1 MLSTALQS
9 KKRSEEKRMRVN
21 ELAKE
26 LKVDNKELLEI
37 LNKHGI
43 KKTHSSNLEDSEEKL
58 LRKAINAPT
67 SSEEESP
74 KKTPN
79 VIIRRKQKSDT
90 LQKTEEKAPQT
101 VQAVSKDETK
111 TADNSQKSATKNE
124 NFAEQKAEKISTE
137 KNKQKRPEQP
147 KARIIRPAD
156 SPAVKIQDIKKDEKP
171 LERKKVEIVEIKAKD
186 IEPKQNTKTKS
197 VEPEK
202 ATQKSATKI
211 IDPKAKEKT
220 EEKNIPQARIIS
232 RPIIIEKPQPMH
244 SEFIPEQP
252 DMPKTSHSKND
263 FFKKNTQR
271 DEEETLKKKKV
282 KSSRKKDKRIVEAA
296 ELYQDNE
303 DVLDLWS
310 EKENESLGRPQQ
322 QRKRPNK
329 KNKKQTKEQTPV
341 TQPLRASK
349 RKIRMEDNIR
359 LGDLAQ
365 QLGVKTQEI
374 IKLLFNL
381 GIMATINQTVDL
393 DTATLIASEYNFE
406 VESFSFNE
414 NSFLL
419 TQEADTNEQLKPRP
433 PVVTIMGHVDHGKTS
448 LLDAI
453 RQTSVT
459 KGEAGG
465 ITQHIGAYH
474 VQTSRGEIVFLDTPG
489 HEAFTAMRA
498 RGAEI
503 TDLVIL
509 VVAADDGV
517 MEQTREAVSH
527 SKAAGVPIVVA
538 VNKIDKEGAN
548 PDRIKRELAEIGL
561 TPEDWGGD
569 TIFSEV
575 SAKTGKGL
583 EDLLELVAL
592 QAEVLDLKANPDKRA
607 LGHIIE
613 AKLDKGRGPVATVLV
628 QEGTLKQGDA
638 FVCGIHSGK
647 LRALFNDQGKKI
659 KSAGPSIPV
668 EILGMEG
675 IPDAGEAFIVVAD
688 EKIARK
694 IAETRHSK
702 ERAKALASES
712 KLTLETFLAGKAEGE
727 IKHLNLI
734 LKTDVFGSQGAIIDS
749 LNKLSTDE
757 VKVEIVH
764 AGTGAIREADI
775 LLAAASKAIL
785 IGFNVRPTA
794 KIKDI
799 AEQEQVEIRFY
810 DIIYKLIDDVK
821 NAMAGMLA
829 PIITEQYLG
838 QATVLETFTVPK
850 VGTIAGCMVNDGK
863 LKRNAGIRLL
873 RDGIVIYT
881 GKLSSLK
888 RFKDDAKEVAKG
900 LECGVGLEKFNDI
913 KVGDILD
920 AFEEKEEKATL
931 D

>member
-9 KKRSEEKRMRVN
+9 KKWSEEKRMRVN

-26 LKVDNKELLEI
+26 LKVNNKELLEI
-37 LNKHGI
+37 LNKYGI

-67 SSEEESP
+67 SLEEESP
-74 KKTPN
+74 QKAPS

-90 LQKTEEKAPQT
+90 LQKTEEKTSQT
-101 VQAVSKDETK
+101 AQTASKNETK
-111 TADNSQKSATKNE
+111 TADKSQKSATKDE
-124 NFAEQKAEKISTE
+124 NFAEQKTE
-137 KNKQKRPEQP
+137 KHSAAKNQQKRPEQP
-147 KARIIRPAD
+147 KAKIIRPAD
-156 SPAVKIQDIKKDEKP
+156 SPAAKTQNTQKDEKP
-171 LERKKVEIVEIKAKD
+171 LEGKKVEIVEIKAAD
-186 IEPKQNTKTKS
+186 IKPKQEIKS
-197 VEPEK
+197 AEPEK
-202 ATQKSATKI
+202 DPKKSATKTV
-211 IDPKAKEKT
+211 AKKT
-220 EEKNIPQARIIS
+220 EEETKEKNTPQARIIS
-232 RPIIIEKPQPMH
+232 RPIIIEKPRPIQT
-244 SEFIPEQP
+244 EFIPEQP

-271 DEEETLKKKKV
+271 DEEENLKKKKV
-282 KSSRKKDKRIVEAA
+282 KSSRKKDRRIVEAA

-303 DVLDLWS
+303 DMQDLWS
-310 EKENESLGRPQQ
+310 EKENESLERPQQ

-329 KNKKQTKEQTPV
+329 KNKKQTKEQAPI
-341 TQPLRASK
+341 TQPLKASK

-419 TQEADTNEQLKPRP
+419 TQEADTDEQLKPRP

-548 PDRIKRELAEIGL
+548 PDRVKRELAEIGL

-575 SAKTGKGL
+575 SAKTGTGL

-638 FVCGIHSGK
+638 FVCGVHSGK

-668 EILGMEG
+668 EVLGMEG
-675 IPDAGEAFIVVAD
+675 IPDAGESFIVVAD

-702 ERAKALASES
+702 ERAKALASEN
-712 KLTLETFLAGKAEGE
+712 KLTLETFLAGKTEGE

-794 KIKDI
+794 KIKDT

-873 RDGIVIYT
+873 REGIVIYT